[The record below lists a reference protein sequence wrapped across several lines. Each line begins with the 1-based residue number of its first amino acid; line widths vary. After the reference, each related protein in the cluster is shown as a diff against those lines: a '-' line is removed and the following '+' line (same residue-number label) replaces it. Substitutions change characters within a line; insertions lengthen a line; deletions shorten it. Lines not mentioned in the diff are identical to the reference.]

1 MSQRWKITIEFDG
14 RPFVGWQ
21 RQDHGPSVQGCLE
34 EAVRRFAQENLTVHA
49 AGRTDSGVH
58 ATAMVASF
66 DLAKEVTADKVRDA
80 LNFHL
85 KPNPIAVLRAEAVEG
100 DFHARFTCIGRSYL
114 YRITNRRAP
123 LALDAG
129 RSWLVSH
136 PLDAEAMHKAAQRL
150 IGRHDFTSFRASLC
164 QAASPV
170 KTLAELSVTRVG
182 EEVRIVARARS
193 FLHHQVR
200 NMVGTLK
207 QVGEGRWS
215 ADDVSAALAARNRS
229 AAGQTAPSDGLYF
242 TRAFYPEDAFAD
254 PVT

>member
-1 MSQRWKITIEFDG
+1 MSQRWKILIEFDG

-21 RQDHGPSVQGCLE
+21 RQEHGASVQGCLE
-34 EAVRRFAQENLTVHA
+34 EAVRRFAQENVTVHA

-58 ATAMVASF
+58 AMGMVASF
-66 DLAKEVTADKVRDA
+66 DLEKPATADKVRDA
-80 LNFHL
+80 LNYHL
-85 KPNPIAVLRAEAVEG
+85 KPNPIAVLKAEAMEG

-136 PLDAEAMHKAAQRL
+136 PLDADAMHEAAQRL
-150 IGRHDFTSFRASLC
+150 IGKHDFTSFRASLC

-170 KTLAELSVTRVG
+170 KTLAELAVSRQG
-182 EEVRIVARARS
+182 EEIRIIARARS

-207 QVGEGRWS
+207 MVGEGRWD
-215 ADDVSAALAARNRS
+215 ADDVAAILAARDRA
-229 AAGQTAPSDGLYF
+229 AAGQTAPADGLYF
-242 TRAFYPEDAFAD
+242 TRAFYPGDEFTD